1 MFVGFFGCLFGQ
13 AFFGK
18 FSIVDTLTGVSSLL
32 AGGLGWLG
40 PRNVGL
46 RLSVVICC
54 LGGVLGSGMDVFQ
67 YYSQV
72 QVAGNSFGWDLTGPF
87 VAGLMFIGYSAC
99 CGSEFKRP
107 DMIKKG

>member
-1 MFVGFFGCLFGQ
+1 
-13 AFFGK
+13 
-18 FSIVDTLTGVSSLL
+18 
-32 AGGLGWLG
+32 
-40 PRNVGL
+40 
-46 RLSVVICC
+46 
-54 LGGVLGSGMDVFQ
+54 MDVFQ